1 MSRDCVGPR
10 SRVGPLP
17 LCETCLHGPCAGQ
30 CHRKDVQEKTGE
42 TYLPVAHGLTSCFPL
57 VKACPQRVKLT
68 HPGRTFRPLPQ
79 PLVQARKWWEKPES
93 QGARRAGLALQR
105 QPRRKSPDEC
115 SWSAPGVELWGST
128 QIWCHL
134 RQSLSWG
141 LRELMSPREPFNSL
155 DSKSYSTG

>member
-42 TYLPVAHGLTSCFPL
+42 TYLPVAHSLTSCFPL

-115 SWSAPGVELWGST
+115 SWLAPGGGAVGVHADLVAPKAKLVTGT
-128 QIWCHL
+128 QGADVTKGTI
-134 RQSLSWG
+134 
-141 LRELMSPREPFNSL
+141 
-155 DSKSYSTG
+155 